1 MAEKAAAAVLDFTD
15 TKDRNES
22 GVNKKRVPAG
32 DYIAT
37 VVRVEDRPTK
47 ETKEAQWM
55 YVISLD
61 SIRGT
66 GYPYYCKLQANQLWK
81 VRNLFLAGGL
91 AIPKKKVRLDPNR
104 VVGKKIAVTME
115 DDEYDGKLQSVI
127 AEIFPPSEL
136 EDEANAGTET
146 DEDDEEYDDEE
157 DPQAEVDGEEE
168 DAEDEEEEEEEPEPT
183 PPPRR
188 RTAAAKKAAPA
199 KASIPRQRKAE
210 PEVSD
215 DELDELDLDEI

>member
-1 MAEKAAAAVLDFTD
+1 MAEKATAAVLDFTD

-32 DYIAT
+32 DYLAT
-37 VVRVEDRPTK
+37 VTRVEDRPTK

-91 AIPKKKVRLDPNR
+91 TIPKKKVKLDPNR
-104 VVGKKIAVTME
+104 VVGKKVAVTME

-136 EDEANAGTET
+136 EDTVDST
-146 DEDDEEYDDEE
+146 DEDEEEYDDEE
-157 DPQAEVDGEEE
+157 AEDTAEEPEEEEEE
-168 DAEDEEEEEEEPEPT
+168 DEEEEEPEPA
-183 PPPRR
+183 PAPKR
-188 RTAAAKKAAPA
+188 RTAAAAKKAAPA

>member
-1 MAEKAAAAVLDFTD
+1 MVDKAAAAVLDFSD
-15 TKDRNES
+15 VKDRNES

-47 ETKEAQWM
+47 ESKEAQWM

-136 EDEANAGTET
+136 QEEAGGNEEEEDDGEEYDEEAEAE
-146 DEDDEEYDDEE
+146 EEVDDEEEE
-157 DPQAEVDGEEE
+157 TD
-168 DAEDEEEEEEEPEPT
+168 EEEEEEPEPT

-210 PEVSD
+210 PTVSD
-215 DELDELDLDEI
+215 DELDELDLEDI